1 MPDLSAR
8 DRQMARRRARVRRLH
23 EEGRS
28 IRQIADILDCGR
40 NTVERDLRALRQMK
54 VLGEPERD
62 AAGRFTSGPPLAGA
76 KPGNERALKHG
87 VHSERRLA
95 PVPERHA
102 RDLAERY
109 PWIDSSRRALQAQ
122 RLAQIELGA
131 TWLDRQDGV
140 VRDGEGVVFD
150 VANKVAS
157 WSTQAETWFAQ
168 AEAERREARR
178 FPPPRWAYDRT
189 QPTEHW
195 ERNRPTRSTE
205 LLLSASGRHGAPLA
219 FRARPGGRQRKARG
233 AF

>member
-76 KPGNERALKHG
+76 EPGNERALKHG

-95 PVPERHA
+95 TARERHA
-102 RDLAERY
+102 RDLGERY
-109 PWIDSSRRALQAQ
+109 RWIDPRRRALQAQ

-131 TWLDRQDGV
+131 AWLEGQDGV
-140 VRDGEGVVFD
+140 VRDDEGVVFD

-157 WSTQAETWFAQ
+157 WSTQAEAWFAQ
-168 AEAERREARR
+168 AESEQREARK
-178 FPPPRWAYDRT
+178 FDA
-189 QPTEHW
+189 
-195 ERNRPTRSTE
+195 
-205 LLLSASGRHGAPLA
+205 LA
-219 FRARPGGRQRKARG
+219 EVMQDEAQNGDA
-233 AF
+233 A